1 MQRNHQ
7 CNRREATLLAAA
19 MAIVGG
25 LFLFDKL
32 GSLIRTSILSFQLMW
47 HSSPV
52 LLVALGAC
60 VLFLAE
66 QVTAPE
72 PAERGRSKE
81 GQHEL

>member
-7 CNRREATLLAAA
+7 RDRREATLLAVA

-32 GSLIRTSILSFQLMW
+32 GILIRTSILSFELMW

-60 VLFLAE
+60 VLLLAGH
-66 QVTAPE
+66 VTAPE
-72 PAERGRSKE
+72 PEERHSKE

>member
-1 MQRNHQ
+1 MQSNHQ
-7 CNRREATLLAAA
+7 HDRREATLLAVA

-32 GSLIRTSILSFQLMW
+32 GILIRTSILSFQLMW
-47 HSSPV
+47 QSSPV

-60 VLFLAE
+60 VLFLGGYITEPDAE
-66 QVTAPE
+66 K
-72 PAERGRSKE
+72 RRSKE